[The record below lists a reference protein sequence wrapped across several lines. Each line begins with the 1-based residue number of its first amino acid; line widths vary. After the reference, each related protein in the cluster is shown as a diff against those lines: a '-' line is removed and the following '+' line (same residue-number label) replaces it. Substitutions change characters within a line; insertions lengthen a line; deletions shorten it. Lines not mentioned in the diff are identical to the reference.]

1 MAALRHDIAWN
12 AQQPPRSALPAGQTA
27 LGKAFEAKRRSMAG
41 TGGVGVSTN
50 PFNTQEEEWDNW
62 VEADERRQK
71 QLDEAE
77 KLMTPE
83 QKEAVDGLFVTA

>member
-1 MAALRHDIAWN
+1 MAA
-12 AQQPPRSALPAGQTA
+12 
-27 LGKAFEAKRRSMAG
+27 AG

-71 QLDEAE
+71 QLEEAE

-83 QKEAVDGLFVTA
+83 QKEAVDDLFGQLE